1 MRRAS
6 ANFLLGERD
15 TDVIAHAAG
24 ASGLRGEQY
33 FRTEGKMLMTNANE
47 EEEARGEGTSSVK
60 KRSQEED

>member
-1 MRRAS
+1 MS
-6 ANFLLGERD
+6 SLMLQ
-15 TDVIAHAAG
+15 G